1 MSDSAGAPVPV
12 SSGAASTGR
21 SARIATHS
29 HIKGLGLDEHG
40 VAVSSARGFVGQ
52 KSAREAC
59 GLVLDLIRQR
69 RFAGRALLLAGG
81 PGTGKTA
88 LALAMA
94 QELGLKVPFCPMVAS
109 EVYSAEV
116 KKTEVLMENFRR
128 AIGLRVRE
136 TKEVYEG
143 ELTEL
148 TPTEA
153 ENPLSGYGKTIAHVV
168 IALKTVKGTKQLR
181 LDPSI
186 YESILKEHI
195 SVGDV
200 IYIEANTGAV
210 KRVGRSDAYATEF
223 DLEADEYVA
232 LPKGDVQKRK
242 EVVQDVTL
250 HDLDMAN
257 AKPQGG
263 QDIMSVVGQ
272 LVKGRRTEVTD
283 KLRSEINRVVDKY
296 IEQGIAELVPG
307 VLFIDEVHMLDME
320 CFTYLNRALESTISP
335 HVILATNRGQSTV
348 RGTELEGPGSSGV
361 TAPHGIPLDLL
372 DRCMI
377 VRTLLYDEDEIREI
391 IRIRTATER
400 IAITDGALSKL
411 TALGRETSLRFALQL
426 LAPASVLANVV
437 GRAEIAVEDVE
448 QTRLLFHDA
457 RSSARHLSHGMM
469 QSADTAMDVA

>member
-1 MSDSAGAPVPV
+1 MATANVSAAAVPGGGPVTMDG
-12 SSGAASTGR
+12 STSGASR
-21 SARIATHS
+21 EARIATHS
-29 HIKGLGLDEHG
+29 HIKGLGLSDDG
-40 VAVSSARGFVGQ
+40 NALPSAQGFVGQ
-52 KSAREAC
+52 KAAREAC
-59 GLVLDLIRQR
+59 GLVLDLIRMKK
-69 RFAGRALLLAGG
+69 FAGKALLLAGG

-88 LALAMA
+88 LALAVS
-94 QELGLKVPFCPMVAS
+94 QELGHKVPFCPMVGS
-109 EVYSAEV
+109 EVYSSEV

-143 ELTEL
+143 EITEL

-186 YESILKEHI
+186 YESIMKERI

-223 DLEADEYVA
+223 DLEAEEYVP
-232 LPKGDVQKRK
+232 LPKGEVHKRK

-272 LVKGRRTEVTD
+272 LVKGRRTEITD
-283 KLRSEINRVVDKY
+283 KLRGEINRVVDKY

-335 HVILATNRGQSTV
+335 HVILATN
-348 RGTELEGPGSSGV
+348 
-361 TAPHGIPLDLL
+361 
-372 DRCMI
+372 
-377 VRTLLYDEDEIREI
+377 
-391 IRIRTATER
+391 
-400 IAITDGALSKL
+400 
-411 TALGRETSLRFALQL
+411 
-426 LAPASVLANVV
+426 
-437 GRAEIAVEDVE
+437 
-448 QTRLLFHDA
+448 
-457 RSSARHLSHGMM
+457 
-469 QSADTAMDVA
+469 